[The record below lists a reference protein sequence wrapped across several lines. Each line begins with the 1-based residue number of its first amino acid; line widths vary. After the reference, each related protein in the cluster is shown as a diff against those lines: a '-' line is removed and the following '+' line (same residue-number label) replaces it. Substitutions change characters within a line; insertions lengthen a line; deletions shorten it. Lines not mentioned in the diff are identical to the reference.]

1 MSCRKSIAKSKY
13 EQNNNNRTDA
23 KTELQKTVHG
33 IGHSVI
39 RGLVTAGQW
48 SAADSA
54 IYSRESALYNVV
66 NTASTQI
73 IQTWKSS
80 EAPSLRL
87 FLCSL
92 CHLIRHK
99 PPNEA
104 WQFPCHRRHSNI
116 PVYVVF
122 QSHSVKLSSETF
134 IRSVRICDHLRK
146 ISCLTLF

>member
-1 MSCRKSIAKSKY
+1 MNKII
-13 EQNNNNRTDA
+13 TGA

-73 IQTWKSS
+73 IQT
-80 EAPSLRL
+80 
-87 FLCSL
+87 
-92 CHLIRHK
+92 
-99 PPNEA
+99 
-104 WQFPCHRRHSNI
+104 
-116 PVYVVF
+116 
-122 QSHSVKLSSETF
+122 
-134 IRSVRICDHLRK
+134 
-146 ISCLTLF
+146 